1 MKDRFGMMKMRGLKR
16 KQHKYTRIVLQQ
28 ELKPNKEAM
37 KGYSY
42 RYVHRIAPP
51 VALRYFVSHL
61 PKSSTRGGLSE
72 IGS

>member
-51 VALRYFVSHL
+51 VALRYFV
-61 PKSSTRGGLSE
+61 
-72 IGS
+72 